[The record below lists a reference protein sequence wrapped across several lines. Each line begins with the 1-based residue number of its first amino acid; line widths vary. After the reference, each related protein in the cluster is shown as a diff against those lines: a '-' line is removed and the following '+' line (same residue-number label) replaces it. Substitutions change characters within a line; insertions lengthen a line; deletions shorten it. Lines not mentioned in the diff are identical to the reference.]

1 MDVYA
6 KEFGAYSRE
15 YYEDAIKKGRIR
27 VNGKCV
33 DCAYVL
39 KNGDTITHSVHRH
52 ILCQLCVVCL
62 HPNMSLLS
70 PTTLSR

>member
-1 MDVYA
+1 MYA

-33 DCAYVL
+33 DCSYPL

-52 ILCQLCVVCL
+52 ILWLRCDVIF
-62 HPNMSLLS
+62 
-70 PTTLSR
+70 TIT

>member
-33 DCAYVL
+33 DCAYML

-52 ILCQLCVVCL
+52 ILC
-62 HPNMSLLS
+62 
-70 PTTLSR
+70 